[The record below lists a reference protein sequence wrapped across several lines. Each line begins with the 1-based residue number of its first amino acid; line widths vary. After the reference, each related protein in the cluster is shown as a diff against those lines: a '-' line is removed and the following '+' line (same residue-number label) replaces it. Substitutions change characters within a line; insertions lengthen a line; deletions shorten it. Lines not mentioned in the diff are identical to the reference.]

1 MACRI
6 IVDTTANL
14 PLDQTQKLGIEVF
27 STQFELD
34 GKAYICPLDLRDFDA
49 KGYYDAL
56 RAGVPAKTSLINAAR
71 FLEVFRPV
79 LEAGDD
85 IVYVGLSSGV
95 SGTIQSARIAAEQLR
110 EEYPERHI
118 AIVDSLGAGLGVGL
132 IACHAADWRNAGH
145 DFAEIVTDTLRYRD
159 NLRQYFTVDDIMFLR
174 RGGRISGAKAV
185 LGTVLQIKPILYGSE
200 AGKIEMIEKA
210 RGRRGSISRIAQ
222 LYRETAVDPQH
233 GRVAIS
239 HGDCEEDAAA
249 LAEQI
254 CAIAQPGELIVE
266 IHEPM
271 TGAHVGPGMLA
282 LFFEGNGR

>member
-6 IVDTTANL
+6 ITDTTANL
-14 PLDQTQKLGIEVF
+14 PFDQIQKLGIDVFTTQLEV
-27 STQFELD
+27 D
-34 GKAYICPLDLRDFDA
+34 GKPYLCPLDLHDFDA

-56 RAGVPAKTSLINAAR
+56 RSGVAAKTSLINAAR
-71 FLEVFRPV
+71 FIEVFTPM
-79 LEAGDD
+79 LDAGDD
-85 IVYVGLSSGV
+85 LVYVGLSSGV
-95 SGTIQSARIAAEQLR
+95 SGTLQSARMAAEQLR
-110 EEYPERHI
+110 EEYPARRI
-118 AIVDSLGAGLGVGL
+118 AIVDSLGAGLGIGM
-132 IACHAADWRNAGH
+132 ITCHAADLRNAGQA
-145 DFAEIVTDTLRYRD
+145 FSAIVTDTLRYRD
-159 NLRQYFTVDDIMFLR
+159 DLRQYFTVDDMMYLR
-174 RGGRISGAKAV
+174 RGGRVSGAKAV

-210 RGRRGSISRIAQ
+210 RGRRGSINRLAE
-222 LYRETAVDPQH
+222 LYREHAVDPQH

-266 IHEPM
+266 VHEPL

-282 LFFEGNGR
+282 LFFESRGR